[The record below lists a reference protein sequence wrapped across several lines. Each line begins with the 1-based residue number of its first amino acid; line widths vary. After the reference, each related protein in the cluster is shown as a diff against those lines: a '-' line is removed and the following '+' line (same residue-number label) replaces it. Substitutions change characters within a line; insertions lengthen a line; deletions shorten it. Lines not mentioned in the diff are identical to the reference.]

1 MVSKDKYYTRKALRF
16 PMRTE
21 GSDYRQAFP
30 QLRITNYALLKEF
43 RVILRNDAEAL
54 LSNFDGVLDILIG
67 KRSINEVVVM
77 ACKEDSAAYHF
88 GNPFL
93 MKNKAVIVGDSYVE

>member
-30 QLRITNYALLKEF
+30 QLRITNYALLKQF
-43 RVILRNDAEAL
+43 RVILSNDAEAF
-54 LSNFDGVLDILIG
+54 LSNLDGVLDVLVG
-67 KRSINEVVVM
+67 KRSVDKVVVM
-77 ACKEDSAAYHF
+77 ACKEDAAAYHF
-88 GNPFL
+88 CDPLL
-93 MKNKAVIVGDSYVE
+93 MKNKAVIVGDS